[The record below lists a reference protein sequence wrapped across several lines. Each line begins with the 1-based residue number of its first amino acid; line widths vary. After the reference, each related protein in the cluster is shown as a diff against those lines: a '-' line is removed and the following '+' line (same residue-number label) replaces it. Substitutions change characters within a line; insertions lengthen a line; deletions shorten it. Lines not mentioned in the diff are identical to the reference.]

1 MTDNNA
7 ISSWSSETQA
17 AILAVLRD
25 SNQIDMEHL
34 NVRSRNRFLEKLV
47 KIAVLPNNRNQ
58 RNATQIIEKILQS
71 IEQDISSLEEQTVVF
86 LMNNLSQMIGSN
98 LTGNT
103 ASNLFKTV
111 HNVVC
116 EMAVEN
122 ADLVDSQF
130 VVDYLNSIRHRRYI
144 LSRDKTD
151 AFVDL
156 MR

>member
-71 IEQDISSLEEQTVVF
+71 IEQDISSLEE
-86 LMNNLSQMIGSN
+86 
-98 LTGNT
+98 
-103 ASNLFKTV
+103 
-111 HNVVC
+111 
-116 EMAVEN
+116 
-122 ADLVDSQF
+122 
-130 VVDYLNSIRHRRYI
+130 
-144 LSRDKTD
+144 
-151 AFVDL
+151 
-156 MR
+156 